1 MLKGRCPTAARLCL
15 SGIDDQRPR
24 LRHSSSIPKLGREFA
39 HAHAQDR
46 CNRCVSPVRSRAPG
60 SKLSKLPCPFG
71 MKRARVVTL
80 NAALGPLDYRVPD
93 GMQVEPGSVVVVPLG
108 PRQLLGVSWEPD
120 RLKTQEVGD
129 NRLRPLAGVLDVR
142 PIAAPLRRLCEWTA
156 DYYLSPLAS
165 VLRMV
170 LPSSAALDGPRQL
183 TEYRPTGLIPD
194 RLTPQREKA
203 LSAIQGRQGTV
214 RELAA
219 HAEVSDAVMRGLVN
233 AGALEAVAVD
243 ADRALA
249 CPDADFAPPDLND
262 DQKDAAA
269 SLSAAIGKGFDP
281 VLLDGVTGSGKTEVY
296 FEAIAE
302 CLRQGKQALV
312 LLPEIAL
319 TEPFLKRFEARFG
332 CAPVAWHSGLRSSER
347 RRNWRGIASGEAR
360 VTVGARS
367 ALFLP
372 YPTLGL
378 IIVDEAHEPS
388 FKQEEG
394 VQYHA
399 RDTAVMRAKFEDI
412 PVILSSATPAIESR
426 HMVEVGRYREVSLPQ
441 RFAGAAMPEIRAI
454 DLTEDPPPRGRW
466 LAPTLVAELEAN
478 LARGEQSLLFL
489 NRRGFA
495 PLTLC
500 RNCGHRFQCPNCTAW
515 MVEHRLMHRLACHH
529 CGHVMPPPKACP
541 ECGEEDT
548 LVACGPGVERIA
560 DEVAELFPDAHAAI
574 VTSDTIWSPQ
584 RAAEFVDAMERQEID
599 IVVGT
604 QLVTKGY
611 HFPNLTLVGVVD
623 ADLGLAGGDLRA
635 AERSFQQIQQVAG
648 RAGRA
653 DKPGRVLVQTHD
665 PDAPVIAA
673 LVKGDAPGFYAAETD
688 ARREAAMPPF
698 GRLAAIIV
706 SAEDAGDADSVA
718 RRIANRAP
726 EVDGMAVFGP
736 APAPLAMLRGRH
748 RQRLL
753 VHARR
758 SLDVQDV
765 IRDWL
770 ADIEWNPK
778 VRVSVDVDPHS
789 FL

>member
-1 MLKGRCPTAARLCL
+1 
-15 SGIDDQRPR
+15 
-24 LRHSSSIPKLGREFA
+24 
-39 HAHAQDR
+39 
-46 CNRCVSPVRSRAPG
+46 
-60 SKLSKLPCPFG
+60 

-80 NAALGPLDYRVPD
+80 NAALGPLDYRVPE
-93 GMQVEPGSVVVVPLG
+93 GMEVGPGSVVVAPLG
-108 PRQLLGVSWEPD
+108 PRQLLGVAWDAERLPATEVPD
-120 RLKTQEVGD
+120 S
-129 NRLRPLAGVLDVR
+129 RLRPLAGVIDVP
-142 PIAAPLRRLCEWTA
+142 PIAAPLQRLCEWTA
-156 DYYLSPLAS
+156 DYYLAPLAS

-170 LPSSAALDGPRQL
+170 LPSSAALAGPRQL
-183 TEYRPTGLIPD
+183 TEYRPTGLKPD

-203 LSAIQGRQGTV
+203 LPALEGRQGTV
-214 RELAA
+214 RELAE
-219 HAEVSDAVMRGLVN
+219 HAEVSDAVLRGLVN

-249 CPDADFAPPDLND
+249 CPDPDHAPPELNH
-262 DQKDAAA
+262 DQREAAA
-269 SLSAAIGKGFDP
+269 NLAHAIGKGFDP

-302 CLRQGKQALV
+302 CVRQGKQALV

-332 CAPVAWHSGLRSSER
+332 CAPVAWHSDLRSSQR
-347 RRNWRGIASGEAR
+347 RRAWRGIASGEAK

-372 YPTLGL
+372 YPNLGL
-378 IIVDEAHEPS
+378 IVVDEAHEPS
-388 FKQEEG
+388 FKQEDG

-399 RDTAVMRAKFEDI
+399 RDTAVMRGLFEDI

-426 HMVEVGRYREVSLPQ
+426 HMVEIGRYREVGLPQ
-441 RFAGAAMPEIRAI
+441 RFAGASMPEMRAI
-454 DLTEDPPPRGRW
+454 DLTQDPPPRGRW
-466 LAPTLVAELEAN
+466 LAPQLVSELEAN
-478 LARGEQSLLFL
+478 LQRGEQSLLFL

-500 RNCGHRFQCPNCTAW
+500 RHCGHRFQCPNCTAW

-529 CGHVMPPPKACP
+529 CGQVMPPPRACP
-541 ECGEEDT
+541 ECGEEDS

-560 DEVAELFPDAHAAI
+560 DEVAELFPEARTVI
-574 VTSDTIWSPQ
+574 VTSDTIWSPL
-584 RAAEFVDAMERQEID
+584 RAAEFVGAMEAGAID
-599 IVVGT
+599 VVVGT

-623 ADLGLAGGDLRA
+623 ADLGLSGGDLRA

-648 RAGRA
+648 RAGRG
-653 DKPGRVLVQTHD
+653 DKPGRVFVQTHD
-665 PDAPVIAA
+665 PEAPVMAA
-673 LVKGDAPGFYAAETD
+673 LVSGDTAGFYSAETE

-698 GRLAAIIV
+698 GRLAAIVV
-706 SAEDAGDADSVA
+706 SAEDASEAEGVA
-718 RRIANRAP
+718 RRIGHAAP
-726 EVDGMAVFGP
+726 SVEGMAVFGP

-770 ADIEWNPK
+770 AEVEWGSK
-778 VRVSVDVDPHS
+778 VRVSVDVDPYS

>member
-1 MLKGRCPTAARLCL
+1 M
-15 SGIDDQRPR
+15 
-24 LRHSSSIPKLGREFA
+24 
-39 HAHAQDR
+39 
-46 CNRCVSPVRSRAPG
+46 N
-60 SKLSKLPCPFG
+60 
-71 MKRARVVTL
+71 RARVRTL

-93 GMQVEPGSVVVVPLG
+93 EVHVEPGSIVVAPLG
-108 PRQLLGVSWEPD
+108 PRQLLGVAWEPE
-120 RLKTQEVGD
+120 RLPTNEVPD
-129 NRLRPLAGVLDVR
+129 TRLRPLVGVIDVP

-170 LPSSAALDGPRQL
+170 MPSSAALDGPRQL
-183 TEYRPTGLIPD
+183 TEYRPTSLVPD
-194 RLTPQREKA
+194 RMTPQREKA
-203 LSAIQGRQGTV
+203 LARIEGRQGTI

-219 HAEVSDAVMRGLVN
+219 HAEVSDALLRGLVN
-233 AGALEAVAVD
+233 AGALEARAVD
-243 ADRALA
+243 ADRPLPS
-249 CPDADFAPPDLND
+249 PDPDHAPPNLN
-262 DQKDAAA
+262 QEQREAAA
-269 SLSAAIGKGFDP
+269 SLASAVGKGFDP

-302 CLRQGKQALV
+302 CLRQGRQALV

-332 CAPVAWHSGLRSSER
+332 CAPVAWHSDLRSSQR
-347 RRNWRGIASGEAR
+347 RRNWRGIAAGEAQ

-372 YPTLGL
+372 YPNLGL
-378 IIVDEAHEPS
+378 IVIDEAHEPS

-399 RDTAVMRAKFEDI
+399 RDTAVMRAKFEEI
-412 PVILSSATPAIESR
+412 PVILSTATPPIESR
-426 HMVEVGRYREVSLPQ
+426 HMVELGRYREVSLSE
-441 RFAGAAMPEIRAI
+441 RFAGAKLPNISAI
-454 DLTEDPPPRGRW
+454 DLTQDPPPRGRW
-466 LAPTLVAELEAN
+466 LAPALVQELQAN
-478 LARGEQSLLFL
+478 LERGEQSLLFL

-500 RNCGHRFQCPNCTAW
+500 RHCGHRFQCPNCTAW

-541 ECGEEDT
+541 ECGEEDS

-560 DEVAELFPDAHAAI
+560 DEVAELFPEARTAI
-574 VTSDTIWSPQ
+574 VTSDTIWSPI
-584 RAAEFVDAMERQEID
+584 RAAEFVGAMEAGAID
-599 IVVGT
+599 VVVGT

-653 DKPGRVLVQTHD
+653 DKPGRVFVQTHD
-665 PDAPVIAA
+665 PDAPVISA
-673 LVKGDAPGFYAAETD
+673 LVHSDAAGFYAAETE

-706 SAEDAGDADSVA
+706 SAEDAGEA
-718 RRIANRAP
+718 
-726 EVDGMAVFGP
+726 EAVG
-736 APAPLAMLRGRH
+736 
-748 RQRLL
+748 
-753 VHARR
+753 
-758 SLDVQDV
+758 
-765 IRDWL
+765 
-770 ADIEWNPK
+770 
-778 VRVSVDVDPHS
+778 
-789 FL
+789 